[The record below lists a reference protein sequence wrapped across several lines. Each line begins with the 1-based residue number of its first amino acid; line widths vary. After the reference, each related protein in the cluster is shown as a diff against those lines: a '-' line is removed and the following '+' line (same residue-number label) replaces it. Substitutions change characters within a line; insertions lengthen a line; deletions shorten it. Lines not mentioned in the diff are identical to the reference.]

1 MRSLG
6 WDGPKTLRVNRVNS
20 KGYSRPA
27 PASELDDQEPAPD
40 RPAEVA
46 KGRSASELA
55 AAKASEPNPT
65 EELARHLENVCKLSL
80 SKIEEILSLPT
91 DSSNGNLLR
100 AVQVS
105 SRIDVPSL
113 EVQDRWPQ
121 AEV

>member
-1 MRSLG
+1 VAEDRSSDEVVGVG
-6 WDGPKTLRVNRVNS
+6 WPEDLARQPRQLKRLLP
-20 KGYSRPA
+20 PA

-100 AVQVS
+100 ATMS
-105 SRIDVPSL
+105 WTSPSRARR
-113 EVQDRWPQ
+113 RW
-121 AEV
+121 A